1 MEHERK
7 RLEAMEE
14 CVEYLSMLL
23 AEIDS
28 LCDWPM
34 YYDML
39 CAVDTAKGEECE
51 SYE

>member
-1 MEHERK
+1 MCTVHNLRGRCAMPGLMEHERK

-28 LCDWPM
+28 LCD
-34 YYDML
+34 
-39 CAVDTAKGEECE
+39 
-51 SYE
+51 